1 VKFRLFFTLLIICFN
16 SDFSAQLIL
25 DKTSTNGDIIYY
37 DDFSFDKG
45 LVVNNDGNSYGQ
57 PHYRY
62 FELNCSSSTSI
73 GILPVNKTIDQN
85 KDFQIEATI
94 KFVSGQDN
102 NGNGIIW
109 GKSNYTWNNF
119 FSFSFTGN
127 GKSYAIGKKANNVW
141 ENSIVPW
148 KSTSYLKKSENNK
161 LTIRK
166 AGEKYFFFINENLVH
181 QCAFESFYGDE
192 NCLFVNSN
200 STVHISNITL
210 TYFKGNTKNNDVE
223 NFNSTSTT
231 YRPSVGVSQNSNV
244 TLDKIEINKK
254 YTVVT
259 MTYKTA
265 TDNSQF
271 WFNKEAYIRTNK
283 KNYYLEKSDIGF
295 TQYDCNFLKNK
306 GQSKT
311 FNLYFNRIDEGIENI
326 DILEEISNTLAFN
339 FLGVKINNPL
349 KDNSNIEKNSSQSD
363 NPFSSGG
370 TGGSGNS
377 SSISNNNK
385 FESLRESDFIF
396 NEIIPGVQF
405 ISSEEEWLNLS
416 PNKACCCYPDFN
428 EKNKSLGLLFNKLA
442 FDKVKIY
449 LLNSRKTICSSEEWK
464 DLFAKIKKD
473 PKKIED
479 FELNIYPGYFD
490 EDWYSP
496 EANFA
501 GYWMDENTMVSF
513 SNDSYG
519 EPMVDESIYNDGDS
533 KRQSLVALAIR
544 ISKSSNNTC
553 ETENW
558 LKENINSRGSKNQI
572 KFISKLSDWNTYS
585 PKQAC
590 CCYINFDLN
599 NDSFGFL
606 YNLKAYELLKNDQSL
621 KDQGFRVAS
630 ENDWKSIL
638 ECLNNNGG
646 IKNIFNCEGGDVSSL
661 NIMPNGSY
669 DSGSWTMPEKGICN
683 YWISDNNNSRVVE
696 LNCADKNFRYVT
708 PFETTETS
716 NKRNYSAFMIRFIK
730 L

>member
-1 VKFRLFFTLLIICFN
+1 MKFRLLFKLLIICFS

-25 DKTSTNGDIIYY
+25 DKTSTKGDIIYY
-37 DDFSFDKG
+37 DDFTSDKG
-45 LVVNNDGNSYGQ
+45 LNLVGTTSSGKYN
-57 PHYRY
+57 YRY
-62 FELNCSSSTSI
+62 YALSSTSSTYI
-73 GILPVNKTIDQN
+73 GVLSLNKNIDQT
-85 KDFQIEATI
+85 KDFQIETTM
-94 KFVSGQDN
+94 KFVSGEYN

-109 GKSNYTWNNF
+109 GKSNYSWDSYYTF
-119 FSFSFTGN
+119 KFTGN
-127 GKSYAIGKKANNVW
+127 GNFEVGKKNFGTYTSIKEW
-141 ENSIVPW
+141 TLNSSI
-148 KSTSYLKKSENNK
+148 KKSDYNK

-166 AGEKYFFFINENLVH
+166 VGNQYSFFINENLVH

-192 NCLFVNSN
+192 NCVFVNSN
-200 STVHISNITL
+200 STVHISNIAL

-223 NFNSTSTT
+223 NFNSTVTT
-231 YRPSVGVSQNSNV
+231 DHPSVGVSQNSNV

-259 MTYKTA
+259 MTYNTA

-311 FNLYFNRIDEGIENI
+311 FNLYFNRLDEGIENI

-339 FLGVKINNPL
+339 FLGVKINNPQ
-349 KDNSNIEKNSSQSD
+349 KEDSNIEKSSSQSD

-370 TGGSGNS
+370 TGGKNNSGNS
-377 SSISNNNK
+377 SLISNNDR
-385 FESLRESDFIF
+385 FESLKESDFIF
-396 NEIIPGVQF
+396 NEIISGVQF
-405 ISSEEEWLNLS
+405 VTSEEEWLNLS

-428 EKNKSLGLLFNKLA
+428 EKNKSLGLLYNKLA
-442 FDKVKIY
+442 YNKVKMY

-473 PKKIED
+473 SKEIKE

-490 EDWYSP
+490 EIWYSP

-519 EPMVDESIYNDGDS
+519 EPMVDESIYNDGNS
-533 KRQSLVALAIR
+533 YRQSLISLSIR
-544 ISKSSNNTC
+544 ISKTSNITC
-553 ETENW
+553 ETDNW
-558 LKENINSRGSKNQI
+558 HKENINIRGSKNQI

-585 PKQAC
+585 PNQAC

-599 NDSFGFL
+599 NDSYGFL

-621 KDQGFRVAS
+621 KDQGFRVAL
-630 ENDWKSIL
+630 EKDWKSIL
-638 ECLNNNGG
+638 DCLNNNGG

-669 DSGSWTMPEKGICN
+669 DLGSWSMPEKSKCN
-683 YWISDNNNSRVVE
+683 YWISENNNSGVVE
-696 LNCADKNFRYVT
+696 LNCSDKKFRYLT
-708 PFETTETS
+708 PFETSETN